1 VLKVKNEKKRKF
13 MLNWIAIVLF
23 ALWMVGL
30 MAGFMMH
37 GFIHAFVVV
46 AVIMVLV
53 NLISDRK
60 SVV

>member
-1 VLKVKNEKKRKF
+1 